1 MAILAS
7 NVPVKRQETNI
18 AHGQVGEYAAGRML
32 LHPGKREKM
41 PVGESLLSLP
51 AFSRF
56 HCAREIMFP
65 FPRVSCGIPKV
76 S

>member
-1 MAILAS
+1 MTVSAIS
-7 NVPVKRQETNI
+7 VPVERQATNI
-18 AHGQVGEYAAGRML
+18 AHGHGGILCRQPDA

-56 HCAREIMFP
+56 NCAREIAIP
-65 FPRVSCGIPKV
+65 FLQVSCGKTKAF
-76 S
+76 